1 MNILNGIKNFLQIV
15 NDNWTI
21 IVIIIGLL
29 VALFRK
35 IKTYISYSNEEK
47 IEIAK
52 AQLKEFILKLVSDA
66 EADYSEWVQ
75 AGSIKRAQV
84 IREIFV
90 EYPILS
96 KVTNQEELVE
106 WIDQLINEALDELRD
121 IVDKNMIDVEE

>member
-15 NDNWTI
+15 NDNWTV
-21 IVIIIGLL
+21 IVIVIGLL

-84 IREIFV
+84 IKEIFV

>member
-1 MNILNGIKNFLQIV
+1 MNILNGIIV

-21 IVIIIGLL
+21 IVIVIGLL

-35 IKTYISYSNEEK
+35 IKTYISYSNEGK

-84 IREIFV
+84 IKEIFV

>member
-21 IVIIIGLL
+21 IVIVIGLL

-35 IKTYISYSNEEK
+35 IKTYISYSNEGK

-84 IREIFV
+84 IKEIFV

>member
-84 IREIFV
+84 IKEIFV